1 MEIEMPIRAA
11 PFAHQKEAYSNAL
24 ATFEKGCGYA
34 LLMEMGTG
42 KTLTTI
48 AIAGTLWLTGRI
60 KRVLIAAPLS
70 ILGVWR
76 EEFEKFAAFD
86 YTITVLAGSGARKS
100 EALRN
105 MKGTGLQVVVV
116 NYESAWRLE
125 KEIASWKPDL
135 IIADEGHKL
144 KTHNTAVSKAMHR
157 LGASADY
164 RLLLTGTIVTN
175 KAIDIFSPYKFL
187 NPSIF
192 GSSFYSFRNKYFDM
206 TGYGLY
212 TPVLKKSM
220 QSELMQKMHSIA
232 YRATK
237 AECLDLPETTDII
250 RYMDLEPSAM
260 RIYRELV
267 KENYAQLQ
275 RGEITT
281 SNILTKIL
289 RLSQLTGG
297 FLNNDDGDSQRIST
311 AKMAALEDIVDVSL
325 AEDKKLVVVAHF
337 VPEVKAICKA
347 LEKSGIRYSGIYG
360 DVKNRAEQ
368 VNAFQTDPDVKIMVG
383 QITTIGLGLTLTAAS
398 TLVFYSENYSMS
410 DFEQTKS
417 RIHRNGQTEPCTF
430 IFLTARGTIDEQVL
444 KALQSKADLAR
455 TLVDDYRKGGKI
467 FG

>member
-1 MEIEMPIRAA
+1 MEIKMPIRAA
-11 PFAHQKEAYSNAL
+11 PFAHQKEAYAAAL
-24 ATFEKGCGYA
+24 TALEKGCGYA

-48 AIAGTLWLTGRI
+48 AIAGALRKSGLIQRI
-60 KRVLIAAPLS
+60 LIVAPLS

-76 EEFEKFAAFD
+76 DEFEKFAAFD
-86 YTITVLAGSGARKS
+86 YSLAVLEGSGAKKAD
-100 EALRN
+100 ALRN
-105 MKGTGLQVVVV
+105 IRGAGLQVAVV

-125 KEIASWKPDL
+125 KEIAAWKPDL

-192 GSSFYSFRNKYFDM
+192 GSSFYSFRNKFFDM
-206 TGYGLY
+206 KGYGNY

-220 QSELMQKMHSIA
+220 ESELMRRLHSIA

-250 RYMDLEPSAM
+250 RYVELEPSAM
-260 RIYRELV
+260 RIYRDLV
-267 KENYAQLQ
+267 KENYAELE
-275 RGEITT
+275 RGEITA

-297 FLNNDDGDSQRIST
+297 FLSNDDGDPQRISL
-311 AKMAALEDIVDVSL
+311 AKMTALEDIVDVAA
-325 AEDKKLVVVAHF
+325 AEDKKIVVVAHF
-337 VPEVKAICKA
+337 VPEVKAICKM
-347 LEKSGIRYSGIYG
+347 LEKCNIRYSCIYG
-360 DVKNRAEQ
+360 DVKNRTEQ
-368 VNAFQTDPDVKIMVG
+368 VAAFQADPDVKVMVG

-430 IFLTARGTIDEQVL
+430 IYLTARGTVDEQVL
-444 KALQSKADLAR
+444 KALRDKADLAR
-455 TLVDDYRKGGKI
+455 TLVDDYRKGGRI

>member
-1 MEIEMPIRAA
+1 MLCQTGLI
-11 PFAHQKEAYSNAL
+11 QK
-24 ATFEKGCGYA
+24 
-34 LLMEMGTG
+34 LL
-42 KTLTTI
+42 I
-48 AIAGTLWLTGRI
+48 
-60 KRVLIAAPLS
+60 VAPLS
-70 ILGVWR
+70 VLGVWD
-76 EEFEKFAAFD
+76 EEFSKFAAFS
-86 YTITVLAGSGARKS
+86 YNLEILSGSSTKKID
-100 EALRN
+100 ALKRL
-105 MKGTGLQVVVV
+105 KGELLRVVVI

-125 KEIASWKPDL
+125 KELAAWGPDL

-157 LGASADY
+157 LGTKAKY
-164 RLLLTGTIVTN
+164 RLLLTGTPITN
-175 KAIDIFSPYKFL
+175 KAIDIFSQYKFL
-187 NPSIF
+187 NPGIF
-192 GSSFYSFRNKYFDM
+192 GSSFCSFRNKYFDM

-250 RYMDLEPSAM
+250 RYVELEPSAM

-267 KENYAQLQ
+267 KENYAELQ

-297 FLNNDDGDSQRIST
+297 FLNSDDGVAQRIST
-311 AKMAALEDIVDVSL
+311 AKMTALGDIVEVAL
-325 AEDKKLVVVAHF
+325 AEDKKLVLVAHF
-337 VPEVKAICKA
+337 VPEVKAICKM
-347 LEKSGIRYSGIYG
+347 LEKSGIRYSCIYG
-360 DVKNRAEQ
+360 DVKNRSEQ
-368 VNAFQTDPDVKIMVG
+368 VAAFQTDPDVKVMVG

-444 KALQSKADLAR
+444 KALRSKANLAR
-455 TLVDDYRKGGKI
+455 TLVDDYRKGGRI